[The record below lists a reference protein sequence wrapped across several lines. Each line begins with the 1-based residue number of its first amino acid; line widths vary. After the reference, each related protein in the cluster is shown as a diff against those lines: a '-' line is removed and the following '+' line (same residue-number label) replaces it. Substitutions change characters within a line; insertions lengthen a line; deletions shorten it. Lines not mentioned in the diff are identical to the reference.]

1 MDAADLLS
9 HIDLRNISLFGGQ
22 TDVVNNAQ
30 VAQQQ
35 LAQEQALLQ
44 QQQQKATQLGG
55 GGGGLQMPLG
65 LQTNPDDASSML
77 QQSNLAANINP
88 QQLLQQLQ
96 QAQLKFQQKQL
107 VLNKLKNDL
116 TQLLGQQKQLQMQ
129 QVQGQQTGQNM
140 SHQLP
145 LLQQIQQRTQL
156 TRHQHNQEY
165 QELMAQHKAIQ
176 QMQSK
181 MQLLQQQQQQ
191 QQQQNN
197 NMQNAQQQP
206 PNQQPPNLGSSQQ
219 SQNSNGSQPSNNV
232 QQQLQQQQK
241 QQQQEML
248 AKQAQ
253 QALLQQQQEREQQ
266 KRESDMQELT
276 QIGNQSLNDNTKD
289 TLIPSMDDPLQNVG
303 NLDALDDTN
312 LDDSAEILDLPEP
325 VDQPLV
331 DPSKKDS
338 DNSGNK
344 ASAIHPLIK
353 PSEEVAGDESNTNK
367 SNAVSLDDST
377 QSVRSTVS
385 KSKKQKTSS
394 SALSSVP
401 QPPAVSAGALERLP
415 RGRGGKG
422 KRLREIE
429 KINNLEGEANGHL
442 NLSGNK
448 RSMDDMNKNG
458 PSPDT
463 NVSGGAGGGKK
474 DGASQPSLS
483 KGDVEQHL
491 LMLNKGLHLTSR
503 TITHKCL
510 PIVQRLIDDPYGWVF
525 RDAVDPVLFSLP
537 DYFEVVKNPMHL
549 LLVKKKLENA
559 VYTDMASFER
569 DVKLVFENAILYN
582 GEESDVGTLA
592 KTMKGVFEA
601 EYKKVCEG
609 M

>member
-1 MDAADLLS
+1 
-9 HIDLRNISLFGGQ
+9 
-22 TDVVNNAQ
+22 
-30 VAQQQ
+30 
-35 LAQEQALLQ
+35 
-44 QQQQKATQLGG
+44 
-55 GGGGLQMPLG
+55 
-65 LQTNPDDASSML
+65 
-77 QQSNLAANINP
+77 
-88 QQLLQQLQ
+88 
-96 QAQLKFQQKQL
+96 
-107 VLNKLKNDL
+107 
-116 TQLLGQQKQLQMQ
+116 
-129 QVQGQQTGQNM
+129 
-140 SHQLP
+140 
-145 LLQQIQQRTQL
+145 
-156 TRHQHNQEY
+156 
-165 QELMAQHKAIQ
+165 MAQHKAIQ

-181 MQLLQQQQQQ
+181 LQQQQQ

-197 NMQNAQQQP
+197 NIQNAQQQQQP

-232 QQQLQQQQK
+232 QQQI

-276 QIGNQSLNDNTKD
+276 QIGQQSLNDTTKD

-344 ASAIHPLIK
+344 ASAIHPSIK
-353 PSEEVAGDESNTNK
+353 PSEEVVGDESNTNK

-442 NLSGNK
+442 TLSGNK

-458 PSPDT
+458 PSPD
-463 NVSGGAGGGKK
+463 
-474 DGASQPSLS
+474 
-483 KGDVEQHL
+483 
-491 LMLNKGLHLTSR
+491 
-503 TITHKCL
+503 
-510 PIVQRLIDDPYGWVF
+510 
-525 RDAVDPVLFSLP
+525 
-537 DYFEVVKNPMHL
+537 
-549 LLVKKKLENA
+549 
-559 VYTDMASFER
+559 
-569 DVKLVFENAILYN
+569 
-582 GEESDVGTLA
+582 
-592 KTMKGVFEA
+592 
-601 EYKKVCEG
+601 
-609 M
+609 